1 MIVAMGVEEEGE
13 EVTLGEETETGAVVE
28 VDMVAAET
36 IEEAVAEGMTVEVE
50 DMVVADM
57 VAVEMTEVVVVEVA
71 SVVGETTE
79 GVVEDSEVAA
89 EIETAAVMV
98 VAETTEVAVE
108 ASVEG
113 TEAVEDLG
121 EVEVTE
127 EVGEVDLV
135 VGVGASEGMVV
146 VVVGTKRFRQRTRSS
161 CRSKY
166 GIDMVIQSYIV
177 LFLKYVCVSIK
188 IH

>member
-1 MIVAMGVEEEGE
+1 MIVAMGVEEEE

-57 VAVEMTEVVVVEVA
+57 VAAEMTEVVVEVA

-79 GVVEDSEVAA
+79 GVVEDLEVAA
-89 EIETAAVMV
+89 EIEMAAAMV

-108 ASVEG
+108 ASVGG
-113 TEAVEDLG
+113 TEVVEDLG
-121 EVEVTE
+121 AVEATE
-127 EVGEVDLV
+127 EVGEVDL
-135 VGVGASEGMVV
+135 GVGASEEMVV

-177 LFLKYVCVSIK
+177 LFIKYVSVL
-188 IH
+188 H

>member
-1 MIVAMGVEEEGE
+1 MIVAMGVEEEEE

-50 DMVVADM
+50 DMVVVADM
-57 VAVEMTEVVVVEVA
+57 VAAEMTEVVVVAVA
-71 SVVGETTE
+71 LVVGEMTE
-79 GVVEDSEVAA
+79 GVVEDSEVEA
-89 EIETAAVMV
+89 EIETAAAMV
-98 VAETTEVAVE
+98 VAETTEVALE

-121 EVEVTE
+121 AVEAIE
-127 EVGEVDLV
+127 EVGEVDL
-135 VGVGASEGMVV
+135 GVGASEGMV

-177 LFLKYVCVSIK
+177 LFIKYVSAL
-188 IH
+188 H

>member
-1 MIVAMGVEEEGE
+1 MIVAMGVEEGE

-50 DMVVADM
+50 DMVAEDM

-79 GVVEDSEVAA
+79 GVVEYSEVAA

-121 EVEVTE
+121 EVEATE

-135 VGVGASEGMVV
+135 VGASEGMVV

-177 LFLKYVCVSIK
+177 LFLKYVSVLSYID
-188 IH
+188 

>member
-1 MIVAMGVEEEGE
+1 MIVAMGVEEEG

-50 DMVVADM
+50 DMVVVADM
-57 VAVEMTEVVVVEVA
+57 VVAEMTEVVVVAVA
-71 SVVGETTE
+71 LVVGETTE
-79 GVVEDSEVAA
+79 GVVEDSEVVA

-121 EVEVTE
+121 EVEATE
-127 EVGEVDLV
+127 EVGEVDL
-135 VGVGASEGMVV
+135 GVGASEGMV

-177 LFLKYVCVSIK
+177 LFIKCVSAL
-188 IH
+188 H

>member
-1 MIVAMGVEEEGE
+1 MIVAMGVEEGE

-57 VAVEMTEVVVVEVA
+57 VAAEMTEVVVVEVA

-121 EVEVTE
+121 EVEATE

-135 VGVGASEGMVV
+135 VGASEGMV